1 MTLQIKNMGDLPWTD
16 SGKDGVLSQILRYD
30 TENGRFFG
38 AARFEPMSR
47 SGVHRHL
54 GPAVSYMLEGSLS
67 DHDNEVREGQAY
79 VNLTGAVHDVI
90 CYRSALAVARVDG
103 AILYPNDEGIFHRL
117 GDAAGTS
124 ETVDDTLGDPTNL
137 YITVADLDATE
148 VGIDGVRVR
157 HIYDYAKDAWD
168 ARFVQL
174 TLTPGADIPA
184 HETTGLVDWFV
195 IAGEVTVNN
204 QRAGSGSYVTIEP
217 STRTFVSSRYGCR
230 LLAWSDGP
238 TQWLDTNAPDLY
250 GFTAPPGRAA

>member
-1 MTLQIKNMGDLPWTD
+1 MTIDIKNMGDLAWTD
-16 SGKDGVLSQILRYD
+16 SGKDGVRSQILRYD
-30 TENGRFFG
+30 TDGGRFFG
-38 AARFEPMSR
+38 AACFEPMSR

-79 VNLTGAVHDVI
+79 INLTGAVHDVI

-103 AILYPNDEGIFHRL
+103 AILYPDDEGIFYRL
-117 GDAAGTS
+117 GEAVTGEA
-124 ETVDDTLGDPTNL
+124 VDDTLGAPTNL
-137 YITVADLDATE
+137 YVTVAELE
-148 VGIDGVRVR
+148 SRSIGLDGVRVR
-157 HIYDYAKDAWD
+157 HIYDYAGDAWD

-174 TLTPGADIPA
+174 TLTPGATVPA

-217 STRTFVSSRYGCR
+217 ATRVQLTSRYGCR
-230 LLAWSDGP
+230 LLSWSDGP
-238 TQWLDTNAPDLY
+238 AAWLDAEHEDIY
-250 GFTAPPGRAA
+250 GFTRPARAD